1 MAHTLHKQEI
11 TVVNTFVHFKE
22 DISAV
27 QDLHAIRRSKTAPV
41 NPDILED
48 EESDEVGAEVVEKE
62 EEKQEESSPSSSEA
76 SEPNDG
82 SPVVSVMNTFLHV
95 FSKERSFHRSQTA
108 PERVLED
115 EEDEELEDES
125 EEEPVQ
131 PQLSRDVTADP
142 FESPLSSTPERH
154 QMPVLQNTMPAS
166 AAPVIFLAPAL
177 HAIAPMMPRP
187 GAVHASQVAPALAP
201 CLLGR
206 ICPVDQGLK
215 KELMPGTLR
224 REMVNGR
231 ELVRWSVDARKLDSH
246 DTKVLSPQFD
256 LEVPGQGLQPFRLMV
271 LATQTSGKGGAS
283 FQKAGGRGRITLKC
297 ESSLADARSM
307 ALTVTLSSTARAQH
321 GPIWHNFSEQ
331 SCCSVQEP
339 DADWNFKAA
348 VDRSRRSFQI
358 SMQVVDHA

>member
-1 MAHTLHKQEI
+1 MAHSLQKQEI

-22 DISAV
+22 DMSAV
-27 QDLHAIRRSKTAPV
+27 EDLNALRRAKTAPV
-41 NPDILED
+41 NPDILG
-48 EESDEVGAEVVEKE
+48 EESDEVGAEVAEKE

-95 FSKERSFHRSQTA
+95 FSKERSFHRSKTA
-108 PERVLED
+108 PERELVD

-125 EEEPVQ
+125 EEEIVQ

-142 FESPLSSTPERH
+142 FESPWNSTPERH
-154 QMPVLQNTMPAS
+154 QMPVPPNSSMTMPQ
-166 AAPVIFLAPAL
+166 APVIFLAHAL
-177 HAIAPMMPRP
+177 PAIAPMVPRP
-187 GAVHASQVAPALAP
+187 AAVQVSQMAPTPAP

-206 ICPVDQGLK
+206 VFPADEGLK
-215 KELMPGTLR
+215 KELMPGALR
-224 REMVNGR
+224 CEMVNGR
-231 ELVRWSVDARKLDSH
+231 ELVRWNVDARKLDSH

-256 LEVPGQGLQPFRLMV
+256 LEVPGQGRQPFRLMV

-283 FQKAGGRGRITLKC
+283 FQKAAGRGRMTLKC
-297 ESSLADARSM
+297 ESSLADARGM
-307 ALTVTLSSTARAQH
+307 AFTVTLSSTPRAQH

-331 SCCSVQEP
+331 SCCSMQ
-339 DADWNFKAA
+339 DSDTDWNFKAA

-358 SMQVVDHA
+358 SMQVMDHA